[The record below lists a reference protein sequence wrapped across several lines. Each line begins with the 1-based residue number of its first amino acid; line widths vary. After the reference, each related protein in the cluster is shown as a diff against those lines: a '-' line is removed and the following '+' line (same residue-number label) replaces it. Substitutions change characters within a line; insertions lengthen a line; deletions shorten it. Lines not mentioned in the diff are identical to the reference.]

1 MLRVAMLSK
10 WHVHAEG
17 YAKELGDFD
26 KKLGVLLSVLRD
38 DDILMITADHG
49 CDPKAAGT
57 DHTREYVPLMVY
69 GEGVMKNLNLG
80 TRNSFADIAATIA
93 DMLRIPMRTKGKS
106 MWRQIKN

>member
-1 MLRVAMLSK
+1 MVLKALEEFDARIPEIMANM
-10 WHVHAEG
+10 
-17 YAKELGDFD
+17 KEE
-26 KKLGVLLSVLRD
+26 
-38 DDILMITADHG
+38 DILMITADHG